1 MKILVCVKEV
11 IKDIKSISSKGIV
24 ERETIKLLMNKND
37 LYALEQALEMKDKYN
52 ATVTVLTMGEDVKKA
67 AVTEALAMGADEGI
81 ILTDDNLKGSDTI
94 ATARALSDTIKTL
107 DDFDLILFGEFSSE
121 SKAAVVGA
129 MVSEK
134 INKNLIEN
142 VLEIV
147 AIDGEKIVLSKSMD
161 NNILEIESKLP
172 LVLTVRETKR
182 IPRFP
187 NYLDHLR
194 AEKQEIKELSIK
206 DIKGNEKNYGKEGSD
221 IIISSVEHY
230 EAKNENYSEENKN
243 KIYEGSILKLTEALE
258 NKLKSL
264 EILA

>member
-11 IKDIKSISSKGIV
+11 IKDIKSISSKGII
-24 ERETIKLLMNKND
+24 ERETTKLLMNKND
-37 LYALEQALEMKDKYN
+37 LYALEQALEMKDKYG
-52 ATVTVLTMGEDVKKA
+52 AVVTVLTMGEDVKKA
-67 AVTEALAMGADEGI
+67 AVTEALAMGADEAI
-81 ILTDDNLKGSDTI
+81 ILTDDKLKGSDTI
-94 ATARALSDTIKTL
+94 ATARALSDVIKTL
-107 DDFDLILFGEFSSE
+107 EDFDLILFGEFSSE

-142 VLEIV
+142 VLEILTV
-147 AIDGEKIVLSKSMD
+147 DGEKIILSKSMD
-161 NNILEIESKLP
+161 NKVLEVESKLP
-172 LVLTVRETKR
+172 LILTVRETKR

-194 AEKQEIKELSIK
+194 AEKQEIKEFSIK
-206 DIKGNEKNYGKEGSD
+206 DIRGNEKIYGKEGSD
-221 IIISSVEHY
+221 IFISNIENC
-230 EAKNENYSEENKN
+230 EDINENHSEEDKN
-243 KIYEGSILKLTEALE
+243 QMYEGSVLKLTEALE